1 VTKAAGDGV
10 GQGDAD
16 WASDSKCGNCADFSR
31 LFIAMA
37 RGSKIPAKFEVGFL
51 MPAKPGPVA
60 GYHCWGW
67 FLPQGKGWIPVDIA
81 EANQRPQLTGRSFM
95 ADWGSCGTAGTT
107 RPAMAISMQSRPHAA
122 ATSRRARPRMSVARG
137 TAAAE
142 EFEPLPKSGAEHRRS
157 HGWMAA
163 FVACGP

>member
-16 WASDSKCGNCADFSR
+16 WASDSKFGNCADFSS

-81 EANQRPQLTGRSFM
+81 EANQRPQLTDFCYGNLSEQRVSFSVGRDIILEPGQKGPPPSFFICPYVEVDGKAYP
-95 ADWGSCGTAGTT
+95 ADKIQLTFSCKDV
-107 RPAMAISMQSRPHAA
+107 P
-122 ATSRRARPRMSVARG
+122 
-137 TAAAE
+137 
-142 EFEPLPKSGAEHRRS
+142 
-157 HGWMAA
+157 
-163 FVACGP
+163 